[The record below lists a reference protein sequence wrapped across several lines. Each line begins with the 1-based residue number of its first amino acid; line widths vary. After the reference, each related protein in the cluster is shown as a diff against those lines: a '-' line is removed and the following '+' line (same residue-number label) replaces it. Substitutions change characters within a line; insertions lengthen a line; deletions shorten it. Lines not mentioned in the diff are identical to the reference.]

1 MLTIAKLINIHLQCQ
16 AQLGSKVQQRVH
28 KNEFT
33 MTTKLPSTSRSLPIA
48 LIRARE
54 GVMAPIRDM
63 LAETGITEQQ
73 WRVLRVLS
81 EHGALDA
88 TTLADRA
95 SLLFPSLTRIATTMR
110 NKGLIT
116 QTRDKVDRRRQFIEI
131 TEDGQKIINDY
142 SVQSAQ
148 IVSGF
153 LNTLGTDNYEQLL
166 DLLAL
171 LDPGSRD

>member
-1 MLTIAKLINIHLQCQ
+1 M
-16 AQLGSKVQQRVH
+16 SS
-28 KNEFT
+28 
-33 MTTKLPSTSRSLPIA
+33 KLPSTSRSLPIA

-54 GVMAPIRDM
+54 GVMSPIRDM
-63 LAETGITEQQ
+63 LSETGITEQQ

-81 EHGALDA
+81 EYGSLDT

-116 QTRDKVDRRRQFIEI
+116 QTRDEVDRRRQFIAI
-131 TEDGQKIINDY
+131 TEAGQKIIDDRAA
-142 SVQSAQ
+142 QAAQ
-148 IVSGF
+148 IVADFQS
-153 LNTLGTDNYEQLL
+153 TLGDDNYETLL

>member
-1 MLTIAKLINIHLQCQ
+1 MA
-16 AQLGSKVQQRVH
+16 A
-28 KNEFT
+28 
-33 MTTKLPSTSRSLPIA
+33 KLPSTSRSLPIA

-81 EHGALDA
+81 EYGSLDS

-95 SLLFPSLTRIATTMR
+95 SLLFPSLTRIAFAMR
-110 NKGLIT
+110 EKGLIT
-116 QTRDKVDRRRQFIEI
+116 QTRDKKDRRRQLIAI
-131 TEDGQKIINDY
+131 TEAGQKIIDDRAA
-142 SVQSAQ
+142 QSAQ
-148 IVSGF
+148 IVADFRSR
-153 LNTLGTDNYEQLL
+153 LGEDNYESLL